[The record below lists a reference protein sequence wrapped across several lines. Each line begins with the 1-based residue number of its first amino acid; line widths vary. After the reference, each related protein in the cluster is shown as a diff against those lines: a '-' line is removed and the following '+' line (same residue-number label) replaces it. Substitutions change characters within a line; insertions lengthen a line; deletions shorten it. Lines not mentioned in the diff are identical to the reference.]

1 MIYSS
6 EINKVCGLCQMAEVR
21 SETEMF
27 CSRYGKT
34 IPVNEEGCK
43 KFKYDIL
50 KKKVRRMRR
59 LKTNYNKEHFT
70 L

>member
-1 MIYSS
+1 MIYSN
-6 EINKVCGLCQMAEVR
+6 EINKVCGLCQNAQVQ
-21 SETEMF
+21 SDTEIF
-27 CSRYGKT
+27 CPRYGKVFPT
-34 IPVNEEGCK
+34 NEEGCK

-59 LKTNYNKEHFT
+59 LKTNYNKEDFT

>member
-1 MIYSS
+1 MIYST
-6 EINKVCGLCQMAEVR
+6 EINKVCGLCQMAKVQ
-21 SETEMF
+21 SETEVF
-27 CSRYGKT
+27 CPNSGK
-34 IPVNEEGCK
+34 ILPSNEEGCK

-59 LKTNYNKEHFT
+59 LKTNYSKEDFT